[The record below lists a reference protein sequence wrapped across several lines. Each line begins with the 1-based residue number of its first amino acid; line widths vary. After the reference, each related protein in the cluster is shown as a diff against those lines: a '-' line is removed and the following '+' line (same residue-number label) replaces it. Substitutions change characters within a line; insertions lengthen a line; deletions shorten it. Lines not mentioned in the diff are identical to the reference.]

1 MKISR
6 VLIVLM
12 LSMFLVSN
20 VFAFGVPSLGG
31 GSKKS
36 SVDVDA
42 LVNDQSAL
50 LKQVTTAL
58 LSLSKSQTIMANAL
72 GLKEQAAI
80 ASQNASALEAGDLT
94 GKDDMEKQIS
104 SSQEVNDAIQAK
116 LGESEGMS
124 AESKAEFA
132 KSLAPYGKGAVGIV
146 TSSKTAAEK
155 AKSLS
160 GTKDFTVLKKLGALL
175 SYGKKAPSLISSFT
189 SSTGGVIKFC
199 KANGIDTA
207 ELESETAGW

>member
-1 MKISR
+1 MKLTRI
-6 VLIVLM
+6 
-12 LSMFLVSN
+12 LSILVICLFLSTN
-20 VFAFGVPSLGG
+20 TFAFGVPKLGGGG
-31 GSKKS
+31 GSK
-36 SVDVDA
+36 VDVDA

-50 LKQVTTAL
+50 LKQVSAAL
-58 LSLSKSQTIMANAL
+58 LSLAQSQSIMAGAL

-80 ASQNASALEAGDLT
+80 ANQNASALEAGDLT

-104 SSQEVNDAIQAK
+104 SSQEINDSILAGLA
-116 LGESEGMS
+116 ESEGMS

-132 KSLAPYGKGAVGIV
+132 KSLAPYGKGAVGLV

-160 GTKDFTVLKKLGALL
+160 GTKDFTVLKKLGTLL
-175 SYGKKAPSLISSFT
+175 SFSKKAPGLISSFT
-189 SSTGGVIKFC
+189 SATGGIIKFS

-207 ELESETAGW
+207 ELESETAAW